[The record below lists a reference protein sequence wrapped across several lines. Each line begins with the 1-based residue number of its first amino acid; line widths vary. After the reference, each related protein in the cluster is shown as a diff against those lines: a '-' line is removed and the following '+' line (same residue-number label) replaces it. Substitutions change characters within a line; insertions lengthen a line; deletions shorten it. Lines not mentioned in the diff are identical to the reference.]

1 MSNNDENLTFNTFII
16 WMRLHEVYF
25 QKVYKVDTSNVYILH
40 KLYFKVA
47 GAFLFCL
54 T

>member
-1 MSNNDENLTFNTFII
+1 MNNNDENLTFNTFII

-25 QKVYKVDTSNVYILH
+25 QKVYKVDTSNVYVSCTLRW
-40 KLYFKVA
+40 L
-47 GAFLFCL
+47 GLFYCCL